1 MDTELSEQQ
10 WEQVSRVL
18 DFIRSFPKG
27 SRNGKEEPKAE
38 PKQKRVNK
46 RLHDTVFTRKCN
58 WICADCLV
66 ERLCC
71 GAINLIPSRSARSSM
86 RRSSARAAR
95 A

>member
-46 RLHDTVFTRKCN
+46 RSTKLHETYQP
-58 WICADCLV
+58 IYEQL
-66 ERLCC
+66 RLFEEV
-71 GAINLIPSRSARSSM
+71 RYVKQ
-86 RRSSARAAR
+86 
-95 A
+95 